1 MSQIPFRHIMAA
13 HCESGTVAALLN
25 HHGLSIS
32 EPMVFGIASG
42 IFFAYLKTPVMDFPM
57 FAVRSMPGHLRSKFA
72 ERTGVRFRTRKYRSP
87 EKAEREL
94 NELLEKNQPVAVQTD
109 FFYMNYFPAWYRIHV
124 NVHFVTV
131 IGREGDK
138 YFVSDSYHPQIA
150 EIDRE
155 SLMKGRFAGGS
166 MAPKGFMFYPEHI
179 PEKIDFE
186 KAIRKGIKGASYNM
200 LKIPLPF
207 IGVKGIRR
215 FADKITEWPRYARD
229 EDYLADKIFRIT
241 IFLEDQGTGGGG
253 FRFLYASF
261 LQEASKV
268 LNNPALGDLAREMMK
283 IGDGWREVSLAS
295 AKVAKQRDF
304 SRPRLEEIGDLL
316 RQRADIEEAFFKRLD
331 KELSNHK
338 PTVSNVL

>member
-13 HCESGTVAALLN
+13 HCESGTVTALLN
-25 HHGLSIS
+25 HHGMNIT

-42 IFFAYLKTPVMDFPM
+42 IFFAYLKTPSMDFPM
-57 FAVRSMPGHLRSKFA
+57 FAVRSMPGQVRTKFA
-72 ERTGVRFRTRKYRSP
+72 GRTGVKFKSKTYRNP
-87 EKAEREL
+87 EKAEKEL
-94 NELLEKNQPVAVQTD
+94 NELLDRNQPVAVQVD

-138 YFVSDSYHPQIA
+138 YFISDSYHPQIA
-150 EIDRE
+150 MIDRE
-155 SLMKGRFAGGS
+155 ALTKGRFAGGS
-166 MAPKGFMFYPEHI
+166 MAPKGFMFYPVYI
-179 PEKIDFE
+179 PGKIDLE
-186 KAIRKGIKGASYNM
+186 KAIKEGLRGATKNM

-207 IGVKGIRR
+207 LGVKGIRR
-215 FADKITEWPRYARD
+215 FADKITEWPKYAKN
-229 EDYLADKIFRIT
+229 EDSLADKIFRIT

-268 LNNPALGDLAREMMK
+268 LNNPRLNEMSKEMMK

-295 AKVAKQRDF
+295 AKIAKQRDF
-304 SRPRLEEIGDLL
+304 SREKLMEIGNLL
-316 RQRADIEEAFFKRLD
+316 RERADIEESFFTNLG
-331 KELSNHK
+331 KELSNHRK
-338 PTVSNVL
+338 

>member
-1 MSQIPFRHIMAA
+1 MAA
-13 HCESGTVAALLN
+13 HCESGTVTALLN
-25 HHGLSIS
+25 HHGLKIT

-42 IFFAYLKTPVMDFPM
+42 IFFAYLKTPSMDFPM
-57 FAVRSMPGHLRSKFA
+57 FAVRSMPGKLRTKFA
-72 ERTGVRFRTRKYRSP
+72 ERTGVRFRTKRYRNP
-87 EKAEREL
+87 AKAEREL
-94 NELLEKNQPVAVQTD
+94 NELIDSGQPVAVQVD

-131 IGREGDK
+131 IGREGSK
-138 YFVSDSYHPQIA
+138 YYISDSYHPQIA

-166 MAPKGFMFYPEHI
+166 MAPGGFMFYPTHI
-179 PEKIDFE
+179 PEKIDLG
-186 KAIRKGIKGASYNM
+186 KSVRSGIRGAIRNM

-215 FADKITEWPRYARD
+215 FADKIVDWPKYAD
-229 EDYLADKIFRIT
+229 NEDFLADKIFRIT

-261 LQEASKV
+261 LQEASRV
-268 LNNPALGDLAREMMK
+268 LNIPGLEAMSKEMMS

-295 AKVAKQRDF
+295 AKIAKQRDF
-304 SRPRLEEIGDLL
+304 SKPRLEEIGDLL
-316 RQRADIEEAFFKRLD
+316 RRRADLEESFFKRLD
-331 KELSNHK
+331 GELSNHK
-338 PTVSNVL
+338 

>member
-13 HCESGTVAALLN
+13 HCESGTVTALLN
-25 HHGLSIS
+25 HHGMNIT
-32 EPMVFGIASG
+32 EPMVFGISSG

-57 FAVRSMPGHLRSKFA
+57 FAVRSMPGHVRSKFA
-72 ERTGVRFRTRKYRSP
+72 KRTGVRFKSRKYRNP
-87 EKAEREL
+87 EKAERDL
-94 NELLEKNQPVAVQTD
+94 NELLDRNQPVAVQVD

-124 NVHFVTV
+124 NVHFITV
-131 IGREGDK
+131 IGRDGDK

-150 EIDRE
+150 EISRE
-155 SLMKGRFAGGS
+155 ALMKARFAGGS
-166 MAPKGFMFYPEHI
+166 MAPKGFMFYPVHV
-179 PEKIDFE
+179 PGNIDLE
-186 KAIRKGIKGASYNM
+186 KALKEGLRGAIYNM

-215 FADKITEWPRYARD
+215 FADKIVEWPKYARD
-229 EDYLADKIFRIT
+229 EDFLADKIFRIT

-268 LNNPALGDLAREMMK
+268 LNNTVLSEMSKEMMK

-295 AKVAKQRDF
+295 AKIAKQRDF
-304 SRPRLEEIGDLL
+304 SREKLKEIGDLL
-316 RQRADIEEAFFKRLD
+316 RQRADMEESFFSRLG
-331 KELSNHK
+331 KEISNHK
-338 PTVSNVL
+338 